1 MWSDPTEFSSIISN
15 LVHRCHVAVVE
26 YIAMMIN
33 NGTPGEHAEVSCQPC
48 THHLTVHRHTF
59 ACTVRGTLY
68 MYTYTMYISVRTH
81 TSHVHVHVHIH
92 NKLRGSKCGKVQYMY
107 MYVQPLSEYMH
118 ATHLHL
124 QCTCIVVY
132 TQYIHVCTL

>member
-33 NGTPGEHAEVSCQPC
+33 NGTPGEHAEVSCRPC

-59 ACTVRGTLY
+59 ACTVRGTCTCTLYMY
-68 MYTYTMYISVRTH
+68 MYTYTMCISVRTH

-107 MYVQPLSEYMH
+107 SVHACMYNHYPSTCM
-118 ATHLHL
+118 LH
-124 QCTCIVVY
+124 IYNV
-132 TQYIHVCTL
+132 HV